1 MWSQANF
8 EGLNEENPRSR
19 SLACILLFCMVDAL
33 VELHALLEK
42 RCFLSAYGQVQ
53 QIPSLYPNT
62 VLPVIEWLASCH
74 KALHKKKLIIEKRKS
89 VRPQL
94 RGLCAIKVH
103 KYIRILIVE
112 DVY

>member
-89 VRPQL
+89 VRPQS
-94 RGLCAIKVH
+94 
-103 KYIRILIVE
+103 
-112 DVY
+112 